1 MTNKPTDTK
10 PPIIDFKLLVLVVL
24 ISIPIPIVSSL
35 TSMGIQSRIESTYE
49 SALVAAVQKEK
60 GFDIRKHPDLMAK
73 MKLSS
78 RCWDYNES
86 SAYVKQL
93 CSTKNDVDSLKN
105 LSIVTLVLSA
115 LVIFGILGSALVSR
129 FNRFLL
135 LGFFRIGLWFTQISV
150 ALLVVG
156 NAALAIMTIYWAES
170 WFIGRVH
177 VGLIGVLGLVSGLAA
192 LRIAIGS
199 FKFSRTVQA
208 KVFGKRLGRV
218 DYPGTWNFIETIA
231 KEAGTRPP
239 DHIVVGLDPTFFVT
253 EASVMCID
261 GTLNGRTL
269 FLSLPFCRVLDRKEL
284 ASIVGHEF
292 GHFVG
297 KDTSFSRWF
306 FPIYRGA
313 SDTVQTLTSNMRSD
327 TNGLQSLTFMPPFLV
342 MSFFLSSFARIE
354 NEISR
359 KRELAADKLGSLIAG
374 SDSMISSLIKV
385 HAYATIWNYTQDQ
398 MKEALQ
404 EGKVLTNVSAHF
416 ASVALVLPDEVFKKD
431 LDKAHPVHPT
441 DTHPS
446 LSSRL
451 QSLGADLNNALS
463 KPIKKVEDNDRA
475 VNIIENFQTL
485 ESELSDLE
493 HYRMVE
499 TGVVSLG
506 TFEPD
511 KSDEKKETA

>member
-1 MTNKPTDTK
+1 MTNKNTDTK

-24 ISIPIPIVSSL
+24 ISIPIPIVSWL
-35 TSMGIQSRIESTYE
+35 TSLGIQSRIESTYE
-49 SALVAAVQKEK
+49 SALVEAVQKEK
-60 GFDIRKHPDLMAK
+60 GVDIRQHPDVMAE
-73 MKLSS
+73 MKLSV
-78 RCWDYNES
+78 RCWDYNET

-93 CSTKNDVDSLKN
+93 CSTKSDVASLET
-105 LSIVTLVLSA
+105 LSIVTLVLSV
-115 LVIFGILGSALVSR
+115 LVIFGSLGSGLGGR

-135 LGFFRIGLWFTQISV
+135 LGVFRIGLWLTQISV
-150 ALLVVG
+150 ALLVVA

-177 VGLIGVLGLVSGLAA
+177 VGLIGVLGLVCGLAA

-199 FKFSRTVQA
+199 FKFSRKVQA
-208 KVFGKRLGRV
+208 RVFGKRLGRV

-253 EASVMCID
+253 EAPVICID

-269 FLSLPFCRVLDRKEL
+269 FLSLPFCRVLHRKEL

-297 KDTSFSRWF
+297 MDTTFSRWF

-313 SDTVQTLTSNMRSD
+313 TDTVQTLTSNMGSES
-327 TNGLQSLTFMPPFLV
+327 NALQSLTFMPPLFV

-359 KRELAADKLGSLIAG
+359 ERELAADKLGALIAG

-385 HAYATIWNYTQDQ
+385 HAYAKIWDYTQDQ

-404 EGKVLTNVSAHF
+404 EGKVLTNASAHF
-416 ASVALVLPDEVFKKD
+416 AAVAGVLPDDVFKKD
-431 LDKAHPVHPT
+431 LDKAHPIHPT

-446 LSSRL
+446 LSRRL
-451 QSLGADLNNALS
+451 QSLGADLNIVLS
-463 KPIKKVEDNDRA
+463 KPLKKVEDNDRA
-475 VNIIENFQTL
+475 VILIENFETL
-485 ESELSDLE
+485 ESELSELE
-493 HYRMVE
+493 HYKMVK
-499 TGVVSLG
+499 TGVVSVG
-506 TFEPD
+506 TSEPD
-511 KSDEKKETA
+511 KTDDKKETA